1 MHIHILGICGTFMGG
16 LAALAREAGHRV
28 TGCDANVYPPMS
40 TQLEALGIELIEGF
54 GAEQLDLKPDLFV
67 IGNVVTRSS
76 EGRFPLM
83 EALMDAGLPYT
94 SGPQW
99 LAEHVL
105 QGRHVLA
112 VAGTHG
118 KTTTTSMLAWIL
130 EHAGLNPGFLV
141 GGVPQ
146 NFGVSARL
154 GGPAQ
159 RTPSAA
165 GPSQGASAPSGGSAV
180 PAGPSVG
187 APFVIE
193 ADEYDTAF
201 FDKRSKFVHYRPRT
215 AVLNNLEYDHADIF
229 PDLAAIE
236 TQFHHLVRTVPPS
249 GRLVVNAREE
259 ALQRVL
265 QRGCWSEVQRFGARK
280 EEPGTLRARGEP
292 SAFDVLRGSLKVAR
306 VEWDLAGEHNQLNA
320 LAAMAAAEHLG
331 VTPEQSASALAEF
344 RNVRRRLELRGE
356 AGGVKVYDDFAH
368 HPTAIRT
375 TVNGLRRR
383 IAPSERILAVFEPR
397 SNTMK
402 LGTMKAQLPWA
413 LEEVDLAFCN
423 QAGLGWDAA
432 EALLPMGAQ
441 AQVCEG
447 VDALVAALV
456 KVARPGDHIL
466 CMSNGGFGG
475 IHEKLLAA
483 LQR

>member
-40 TQLEALGIELIEGF
+40 DQLRALGIELIEGY
-54 GAEQLDLKPDLFV
+54 GADQLALKPDVFV
-67 IGNVVTRSS
+67 IGNVVTR
-76 EGRFPLM
+76 GNPLM
-83 EALMDAGLPYT
+83 EAVLDAGAAYT

-99 LAEHVL
+99 LAENVL

-118 KTTTTSMLAWIL
+118 KTTTTAMLAWIL
-130 EHAGLNPGFLV
+130 DQAGLEPGFLV
-141 GGVPQ
+141 GGVPC

-154 GGPAQ
+154 GD
-159 RTPSAA
+159 AA
-165 GPSQGASAPSGGSAV
+165 PGANT
-180 PAGPSVG
+180 
-187 APFVIE
+187 PFVIE

-215 AVLNNLEYDHADIF
+215 AILNNLEFDHADIF

-236 TQFHHLVRTVPPS
+236 TQFHHLVRTVPAS
-249 GRLVVNAREE
+249 GRLVVNARDE

-265 QRGCWSEVQRFGARK
+265 ERGCWSEVQRFGARK
-280 EEPGTLRARGEP
+280 EEPGAWRARGEP
-292 SAFDVLRGSLKVAR
+292 QAFDLLRGSMKLAR
-306 VEWDLAGEHNQLNA
+306 VEWPLLGEHNQFNA
-320 LAAMAAAEHLG
+320 LAAIAAAEHVG
-331 VTPEQSASALAEF
+331 VAPEQAAASLARFE
-344 RNVRRRLELRGE
+344 NVRRRLELRGE

-368 HPTAIRT
+368 HPTAMRT
-375 TVNGLRRR
+375 TVNGLRRKVGVD
-383 IAPSERILAVFEPR
+383 RILAVFEPR

-413 LEEVDLAFCN
+413 LEEADLSFCHQGN
-423 QAGLGWDAA
+423 LGWDAR
-432 EALLPMGAQ
+432 EALAPMGQQ
-441 AQVCEG
+441 AQVCDSI
-447 VDALVAALV
+447 DALVTAVVKAA
-456 KVARPGDHIL
+456 KPGDHVL

-475 IHEKLLAA
+475 VHGKLLAA
-483 LQR
+483 LAAKG